1 MLMMI
6 LLFLLGI
13 IIGSIIIYVILNPK
27 VKSTQMLDEE
37 TRIKNETL
45 RNELV
50 ELSKDHSSL
59 IAKKEEILKNIE
71 ML

>member
-1 MLMMI
+1 MI

-50 ELSKDHSSL
+50 ELLKDHSSL